1 MNFQP
6 TQEEVDA
13 AKGVINNGPSDL
25 DSTALALSGSGWE
38 QAQLTALRARL
49 LDELPL
55 DRIIFSEFQPSKND
69 QSEC

>member
-6 TQEEVDA
+6 TQEEADA

-25 DSTALALSGSGWE
+25 DSAALAVSGSGWE
-38 QAQLTALRARL
+38 QAQLTALRAKL
-49 LDELPL
+49 IDGLPL
-55 DRIIFSEFQPSKND
+55 DRIILSEFQPSEND